1 MLGELRTVFF
11 SLELQSPPIPEMRI
25 SNSKIRELYENLQ
38 LQGDIPA
45 LSTKRDDGK
54 SQCQI
59 GSDKIRIE
67 EENPAFGIDEFVNV
81 VETVLKALGDD
92 APPSFMQRCT
102 IRCLAQPN
110 NVPDS
115 RKLLAGEV
123 ANVMDAI
130 GPFGRPPSFFGVRFR
145 FSPHF
150 EVENSLPEQEGND
163 PAAFP
168 VQESEAEKEAEGT
181 VKEVHK
187 GFLTVRFETYS
198 KDPKQVWIEV
208 AASYPGVFHV
218 GDLEEITANVRET
231 YNFLV
236 ENCKGFLDQFDK
248 PKDKEGD
255 DEPEEKKG
263 G

>member
-25 SNSKIRELYENLQ
+25 SNSKIRELYNKLHEPGGYAYENLQ

-130 GPFGRPPSFFGVRFR
+130 GPFGRP
-145 FSPHF
+145 
-150 EVENSLPEQEGND
+150 
-163 PAAFP
+163 
-168 VQESEAEKEAEGT
+168 
-181 VKEVHK
+181 HK